1 MDNQISLCL
10 QTDAHAQLDPAG
22 RPLTRC
28 YSRWDAVIPCYP
40 SNAAFIAAP
49 QTEPLSP
56 NPHSLRVSGRCSSFL
71 PPPTRRLVSQLSS
84 PGKTLH
90 LLDIFNELHLTVFTC
105 LILRF
110 PWRRRPWVP
119 RLRDPS
125 LRWAPAQLPVPMP
138 TRPHAERL
146 RGPLCSRARPPQ
158 ARMPSPGPRDAWT
171 RQTVHRGGGHSRLQ
185 AGRLPRGDQA
195 PHRALVFQLLACF
208 SVLGVTVLF
217 PLKPASSFK
226 VPGGQVYSMGF
237 NQRPPFLLLRL
248 FSRSRLNFSIINR
261 AR

>member
-1 MDNQISLCL
+1 MDVTPGTPSCLLRPAGLFLHVPGARTQPSFPLALQPSLIFFTLRPHPVFTEPAGSSSKRLRTCSPLPPVPTLTAPLSVKLTSNWSPCFCPSYSALEEPFEMDNQISLCL

-40 SNAAFIAAP
+40 SSAAFIAAP

-125 LRWAPAQLPVPMP
+125 LRWAPRTAPSA
-138 TRPHAERL
+138 HA
-146 RGPLCSRARPPQ
+146 
-158 ARMPSPGPRDAWT
+158 
-171 RQTVHRGGGHSRLQ
+171 
-185 AGRLPRGDQA
+185 DQA
-195 PHRALVFQLLACF
+195 PC
-208 SVLGVTVLF
+208 
-217 PLKPASSFK
+217 
-226 VPGGQVYSMGF
+226 
-237 NQRPPFLLLRL
+237 
-248 FSRSRLNFSIINR
+248 
-261 AR
+261 